1 MSSYIL
7 AQGALDS
14 SSTVAAEQHQQQV
27 TVQPTTSV
35 PSGTVNTPANQPS
48 GGVQPASS
56 FHSVSSIDSSAEMA
70 TYFPNAQTPDIST
83 FR

>member
-7 AQGALDS
+7 AQGAVYS
-14 SSTVAAEQHQQQV
+14 SNTVAAEQHQQQA
-27 TVQPTTSV
+27 TVQLTTSA
-35 PSGTVNTPANQPS
+35 PSGTLNTLANQPS
-48 GGVQPASS
+48 GGVQPARS

-70 TYFPNAQTPDIST
+70 KYFPNAQTPDIST